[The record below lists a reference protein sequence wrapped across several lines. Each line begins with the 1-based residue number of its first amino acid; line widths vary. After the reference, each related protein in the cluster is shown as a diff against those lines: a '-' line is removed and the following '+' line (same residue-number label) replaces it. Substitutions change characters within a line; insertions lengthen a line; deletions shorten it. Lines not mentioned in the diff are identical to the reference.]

1 MFAPEHVDVCTDPL
15 VSEKLLLSQKQ
26 IKQMVIGEITSG
38 RIAPGEKVPS
48 IRVLSSE
55 LGISPAVVRRV
66 FSQLLAEGWLEMR
79 HGSGTYV
86 SDSARFLL
94 VGNDAHSPGSLAQSG
109 SAAKHS
115 GIPGIPAAAATAAT
129 QSDADAAADA
139 GSGPCLVP
147 TLWDTGLQSTFD
159 GGFIHGLSASNC
171 DASFLPTSRSFELP
185 RGARWSAA
193 LDRWKEDCSK
203 APGLTDP
210 AGMLELREQIAEWL
224 RRAKGIV
231 CTAGDIVVVNGAQE
245 ARNLISRLLV
255 DPGTKVAYEEPGS
268 VSHRLLFQSYGARIV
283 PVSVDDSGL
292 VLDELLST
300 PDAQQA
306 DILFVTPVAQFPTGA
321 VFSRSRKQKIA
332 EWANERRVVVVE
344 DDSASEFLYESR
356 VSLSIYSQA
365 SEQTVYIGSFSQ
377 MLPSEWQIGFVVAP
391 ACLRKALIRVKSLTN
406 RCTSLL
412 VQSLVR
418 RLLES
423 GFVQEYTRRLQ
434 RQNDERRQFLLEIL
448 RTWHL
453 ENAMF
458 SPVKGGSWQTLW
470 LQPGIDDISVARA
483 CAESGIAIA
492 PVSPCFVRQPARSG
506 LILNFSAM
514 DVDSLISALSRLR
527 GVLKETLI

>member
-15 VSEKLLLSQKQ
+15 VSEKLFLSQKQ
-26 IKQMVIGEITSG
+26 IKQMVISEITSG

-48 IRVLSSE
+48 IRLLSSE

-94 VGNDAHSPGSLAQSG
+94 AGNYAHSPGSLAQSG
-109 SAAKHS
+109 SPAKHS
-115 GIPGIPAAAATAAT
+115 GIPGIPAVAAAGHT
-129 QSDADAAADA
+129 DAD
-139 GSGPCLVP
+139 SGPCLAP
-147 TLWDTGLQSTFD
+147 TLWDAGLQSTFD
-159 GGFIHGLSASNC
+159 GGFIHGLSASSC
-171 DASFLPTSRSFELP
+171 EVSFLPTSRSFELP
-185 RGARWSAA
+185 RGARWSVA

-231 CTAGDIVVVNGAQE
+231 CTAGDIIVVDGAQE
-245 ARNLISRLLV
+245 ARNLLARLLI
-255 DPGTKVAYEEPGS
+255 DPGTKFAYEEPGS

-292 VLDELLST
+292 VLDELLSA

-306 DILFVTPVAQFPTGA
+306 DILFVTPIAQFPTGA

-332 EWANERRVVVVE
+332 EWANERRVVVIE

-365 SEQTVYIGSFSQ
+365 REQTVYIGSFSQ
-377 MLPSEWQIGFVVAP
+377 MLPPEWQIGFLVAP
-391 ACLRKALIRVKSLTN
+391 ASLRKALIRVKSLTN

-412 VQSLVR
+412 VQSLAR

-434 RQNDERRQFLLEIL
+434 RQNDERRQCLLEIL

-470 LQPGIDDISVARA
+470 LQPGVDDLAVARA

-514 DVDSLISALSRLR
+514 KVDSLISALSRLR
-527 GVLKETLI
+527 GVLKEVLI